1 MKDKVKA
8 ALSIALVLIIVLVVF
23 LFVRGM
29 FSAPSTDGDRP
40 SPTVPTVPGDISEP
54 PAVKPPATSNTP
66 DAPTTSGSNE
76 EVTPP
81 TEEPISEETPPVQP
95 VEDEELRKRTAQD
108 YAIISEDLVTTLS
121 LGSVEGIEE
130 TSGEVVKGELFL
142 IAVDATGSRSY
153 YGNFTCCLEDDSEI
167 YVFAECTLQG
177 DSVVNSDYVKS
188 VGD

>member
-1 MKDKVKA
+1 MKDKLKA
-8 ALSIALVLIIVLVVF
+8 VLSVALVLVIVLVVF

-29 FSAPSTDGDRP
+29 FSAPSTGVDRP
-40 SPTVPTVPGDISEP
+40 SPMVPTVPGEISEP
-54 PAVKPPATSNTP
+54 PVVEPPATSNTP

-81 TEEPISEETPPVQP
+81 PEEPIPEETLPVKP

-108 YAIISEDLVTTLS
+108 YAIISEDLVTALS
-121 LGSVEGIEE
+121 LGSVEGVEE
-130 TSGEVVKGELFL
+130 TSGEVIKGELFL
-142 IAVDATGSRSY
+142 ISVDATGSRSY
-153 YGNFTCCLEDDSEI
+153 YGNFTCRLEDDSEI
-167 YVFAECTLQG
+167 YVFAECILQG